1 MSERLNMKYSVLQL
15 DRIILALLDNSF
27 NRKFVSNV
35 NRLFNSFYASS
46 VKSDFNKETR
56 VYLIK
61 QICDIIIDNKING
74 RENILSYIITDG
86 KYAESSKEVLS
97 VIVEEETIDENEVAI
112 LDKSIS
118 YQLKYSYIENRADNI
133 IGMLN
138 TLKAETYEDLN
149 DQIQKIE
156 LAVEGMNRELKSS
169 RESIEDAKK
178 DLSLSS
184 SGFIGVL
191 GNIIQKERNPSARV
205 KTGLQF
211 MNNMLNGGFE
221 RQRVYCALG
230 VAKGWKS
237 RVLIKCNVLGKTL

>member
-1 MSERLNMKYSVLQL
+1 MLINQL
-15 DRIILALLDNSF
+15 
-27 NRKFVSNV
+27 V
-35 NRLFNSFYASS
+35 
-46 VKSDFNKETR
+46 
-56 VYLIK
+56 IK
-61 QICDIIIDNKING
+61 
-74 RENILSYIITDG
+74 
-86 KYAESSKEVLS
+86 
-97 VIVEEETIDENEVAI
+97 
-112 LDKSIS
+112 
-118 YQLKYSYIENRADNI
+118 LKYSTLKNRADNI

-138 TLKAETYEDLN
+138 TLKSETYEDLN
-149 DQIQKIE
+149 EQIQKIE

-191 GNIIQKERNPSARV
+191 GNIIQKEAQSIARV

-230 VAKGWKS
+230 VAKDGNL
-237 RVLIKCNVLGKTL
+237 RVLTKCNVLGRNDITHFTTSIKFKNQ